1 MRRAATL
8 LLAVATALAACSP
21 PPRSTAY
28 FYAHPAE
35 IGAVLAACSAGAHR
49 GGECDTAGSAKVHRD
64 ADARMSVY
72 RRTFEADHA
81 R

>member
-8 LLAVATALAACSP
+8 LLAVATGLAACSP

-28 FYAHPAE
+28 FDAHSNE
-35 IGAVLAACSAGAHR
+35 IDAVLAACASGAHR
-49 GGECDTAGSAKVHRD
+49 GGECDTAGSAKAHR
-64 ADARMSVY
+64 AANARMSVY
-72 RRTFEADHA
+72 RRTFEADRA